1 MLILKG
7 EDIRMSDVGIP
18 EEIRD
23 IVKATSTGLNAF
35 IDSEVLPLEEQL
47 KEYMHDERKLFAENG
62 LLAPPVLAARNQVRL
77 KSAQAGYYTMMAPE
91 SVGGGGMPWSTSP
104 FILESMYRKYGPGRI
119 LIGWAAGFLTSP
131 LIASFVDGPS
141 HLFLGAGPAIRS
153 EVLPQILTGEKTVC
167 FGVTE
172 PGAGSD
178 LWGLK
183 TKARRDGDDWVV
195 TGAKQ
200 WITNAPYCDY
210 AAVFAITNEE
220 AFAAHKGGLSCFL
233 LDANSAGF
241 TKDKPERIIGHL
253 SSDCGGFT
261 MDEVRT
267 RGDWMIGQQD
277 GAFQIAMFGIS
288 EGRMGMAGSCLGLTE
303 WALDRCLEYSA
314 ERKTFGVPLA
324 DHQALQFMM
333 ADIAMEIFATKYAII
348 QTTKMLDAG
357 EIPVKEICMSKALSI
372 EMCQRAYDKA
382 IQIHGGMGLSSE
394 LALEEGFRIARTAR
408 IPDGTSEIQR
418 RTIFRQLQRGDVLF

>member
-1 MLILKG
+1 MTD
-7 EDIRMSDVGIP
+7 EAIP
-18 EEIRD
+18 AELRD
-23 IVKATSTGLNAF
+23 IVKGSVEGVLSF
-35 IDSEVLPLEEQL
+35 IDSEVVPLEQKY
-47 KEYMHDERKLFAENG
+47 KEILEDERKLFGEDG
-62 LLAPPVLAARNQVRL
+62 LLVPEIREARDGIRR
-77 KSAQAGYYTMMAPE
+77 KSAEAGYYAMLAPE
-91 SVGGGGMPWSTSP
+91 SVGGSGLPWIVSP
-104 FILESMYRKYGPGRI
+104 FLLEAMYRKYGPGRV
-119 LIGWAAGFLTSP
+119 LIGWGAAFLGSP
-131 LIASFVDGPS
+131 ILASFVDGPS
-141 HLFLGAGPAIRS
+141 HLFLQAGDAIRK
-153 EVLPQILTGEKTVC
+153 EVMPALLAGEKTIC

-195 TGAKQ
+195 NGSKQ

-220 AFAAHKGGLSCFL
+220 VFEAHKGGMSCFL
-233 LDANSAGF
+233 LDVNSPGF
-241 TKDKPERIIGHL
+241 QKDRPERILGHV

-261 MDEVRT
+261 MDDVRV
-267 RGDWMIGQQD
+267 RNDYMMGDLD

-288 EGRMGMAGSCLGLTE
+288 EGRMGMACTCLGMAE
-303 WALDRCLEYSA
+303 WALDRSLEYAA
-314 ERKTFGVPLA
+314 ERKTFGHALA

-333 ADIAMEIFATKYAII
+333 ADMATDIFATKYMII
-348 QTTKMLDAG
+348 QTAKMLDAG
-357 EIPVKEICMSKALSI
+357 KVPVKEICMSKAFSI

-418 RTIFRQLQRGDVLF
+418 RTIFRQLQRGDTVF

>member
-1 MLILKG
+1 MVT
-7 EDIRMSDVGIP
+7 EAVP
-18 EEIRD
+18 EEARD
-23 IVKATSTGLNAF
+23 LTKGAIEGLLGF
-35 IDSEVLPLEEQL
+35 IDSEVVPLEEKYKDIL
-47 KEYMHDERKLFAENG
+47 HDERKLFGEDG
-62 LLAPPVLAARNQVRL
+62 LLVPPIREARDGIRV
-77 KSAQAGYYTMMAPE
+77 KSAQAGYYSMFAPS
-91 SVGGGGMPWSTSP
+91 SVGGGGMPWVASP
-104 FILESMYRKYGPGRI
+104 LVLEAIYRKYGPGRVF
-119 LIGWAAGFLTSP
+119 IGWAAGFLTSP
-131 LIASFVDGPS
+131 LLASFVDGPS
-141 HLFLGAGPAIRS
+141 HLFLGASQAIRD
-153 EVLPQILTGEKTVC
+153 EVLPPLLAGEKTVC

-183 TKARRDGDDWVV
+183 TKARRDGDEWVV
-195 TGAKQ
+195 SGSKQ

-233 LDANSAGF
+233 LDATAPGF
-241 TKDKPERIIGHL
+241 TKDRPERIMGHI

-261 MDEVRT
+261 MDDVRV
-267 RGDWMIGQQD
+267 RNDYMIGAVD

-288 EGRMGMAGSCLGLTE
+288 EGRMGMASSCLGLAE
-303 WALDRCLEYSA
+303 WALDRSLEYAA
-314 ERKTFGVPLA
+314 ERKTFGVSLA

-333 ADIAMEIFATKYAII
+333 ADMALDIFATKYMII
-348 QTTKMLDAG
+348 QTANMLDAG
-357 EIPVKEICMSKALSI
+357 KVPVKEICMSKAYAI
-372 EMCQRAYDKA
+372 EMCQRAYDRA

-418 RTIFRQLQRGDVLF
+418 RTIFRQLQRGDTTF

>member
-1 MLILKG
+1 MT
-7 EDIRMSDVGIP
+7 DVGIP

-23 IVKATSTGLNAF
+23 IVKGTIEGLLGF
-35 IDSEVLPLEEQL
+35 IDSEVLPLEEKF
-47 KEYMHDERKLFAENG
+47 KETLHDERKLFGEDG
-62 LLAPPVLAARNQVRL
+62 LLAPEILEARNSIRR

-91 SVGGGGMPWSTSP
+91 SVGGGGLPWSVGP
-104 FILESMYRKYGPGRI
+104 FLMEAMYRKYGPGRI
-119 LIGWAAGFLTSP
+119 FIGWAAGFLTSP

-141 HLFLGAGPAIRS
+141 HLFLGASPAVRS
-153 EVLPQILTGEKTVC
+153 ELFPAFLSGEKTVC

-183 TKARRDGDDWVV
+183 TKARRDGDDWIIN
-195 TGAKQ
+195 GAKQ

-220 AFAAHKGGLSCFL
+220 AFTAHKGGLSCFL
-233 LDANSAGF
+233 LDANSPGF
-241 TKDKPERIIGHL
+241 TKDKPEKIIGHI

-261 MDEVRT
+261 MDEVRV
-267 RGDWMIGQQD
+267 RNDYMMGSLD

-288 EGRMGMAGSCLGLTE
+288 EGRMGMASSCLGLAE
-303 WALDRCLEYSA
+303 WALDRSLEYA
-314 ERKTFGVPLA
+314 KERKTFGATLSE
-324 DHQALQFMM
+324 HQALQFMM
-333 ADIAMEIFATKYAII
+333 SETAMEIFAAKYAII
-348 QTTKMLDAG
+348 QTSRMLDAG
-357 EIPVKEICMSKALSI
+357 EIPIKEICISKALSI
-372 EMCQRAYDKA
+372 EMCQRAFDRA

-418 RTIFRQLQRGDVLF
+418 RQIFRQLLRGDTLF